1 MTTRDNLALC
11 AMQVMLKQ
19 EWKTRISL
27 CNRVRRFFG
36 LSYKTYVS
44 CDPNRLAHNSYVI
57 ADAMLEASEQNQT
70 NEQQQE

>member
-1 MTTRDNLALC
+1 METRDNLALC
-11 AMQVMLKQ
+11 AMQVMLKH

-57 ADAMLEASEQNQT
+57 ADAMLEAREKQHAQEQSQD
-70 NEQQQE
+70 

>member
-11 AMQVMLKQ
+11 AMQVMLKH

-27 CNRVRRFFG
+27 CNRARRFFG

-44 CDPNRLAHNSYVI
+44 CDHNRLAHNSYAI
-57 ADAMLEASEQNQT
+57 ADAMLEASEKQQAH
-70 NEQQQE
+70 EQPQD

>member
-1 MTTRDNLALC
+1 MTARDNLALC
-11 AMQVMLKQ
+11 AMQVMLKH

-27 CNRVRRFFG
+27 CNRVRRFLG

-57 ADAMLEASEQNQT
+57 ADAMLEAREKQQVQEQP
-70 NEQQQE
+70 QE